1 MPYQKTSIAFV
12 AATLLLIG
20 TGLSARSAAAGDPAA
35 AGQFL
40 TSLQDDA
47 VAQLTDPG
55 VSEEEKESRFRS
67 LFRKNFDLPAISRFV
82 LGRFWRSA
90 EEEDRADFMQVF
102 EDAMVQRFF
111 PLLAGY
117 DGQRLQI
124 ENSREDSKKKDV
136 FIVNSTYPRNEG
148 EPYKLSWRIRNKD
161 AQFRILDVVAEGV
174 SMAIT
179 LRSEYG
185 SMIKSSGGKVS
196 TLTAKLREL
205 VEKGAFAPKNL

>member
-1 MPYQKTSIAFV
+1 M
-12 AATLLLIG
+12 LLLIG
-20 TGLSARSAAAGDPAA
+20 ATAPVRPAAAADAAA

-40 TSLQDDA
+40 ANLQDDA
-47 VAQLTDPG
+47 VTQLTDSAI
-55 VSEEEKESRFRS
+55 SEEEKETRFRN

-82 LGRFWRSA
+82 LGRHWRRA
-90 EEEDRADFMQVF
+90 KEPDRADFMQVF

-117 DGQRLQI
+117 DGQKLQI
-124 ENSREDSKKKDV
+124 GKAREDSKKKGV
-136 FIVNSTYPRNEG
+136 FIVNSTYPRADG
-148 EPYKLSWRIRNKD
+148 EAYKLSWRIRNKD
-161 AQFRILDVVAEGV
+161 ANYRILDVIAEGV

-185 SMIKSSGGKVS
+185 SMIESSGGKVS
-196 TLTAKLREL
+196 ALTAKLREL